1 MPMHRLIPRG
11 SLLAMTLSLSAC
23 APFAE
28 YMGRVDGSA
37 RQRSDRMQAQQERFV
52 KALSDPKA
60 REAAQEVDQPWVA
73 GVIQPLSR
81 EVTLP
86 PALRA
91 EVDTALM
98 FEGGGV
104 DLLQMAERIMLATGI
119 PVRVR
124 PDAMLPLSGFLPRL
138 SGSDVSPSANL
149 AAADAVSLPAGA
161 HPLPRLLDLISN
173 RLGVYWRHVD
183 GSIEFYRTETRSFDV
198 RALNLKSTASA
209 ALGRRSGGEQGAFE
223 SSGATRFDNQGQDAL
238 LAVRAKLD
246 PLLTRAGNVVANAD
260 ASNLIT
266 VTDTREALDRVAAF
280 LDRENRALTRRVRLL
295 FERVEVSVRDTAEQ
309 GVDWNVLAG
318 RFALLAPGGTVGAAA
333 ASIGY
338 RGENGSTVAVRALS
352 ELGTVVHH
360 SAVPLQGLNRRPM
373 THAVRTTFSYVD
385 QVQST
390 TVASA
395 SGTTTAPTVSQKEE
409 TVGSFL
415 TIVPDAQDDG
425 QILLSVSYDNTVA
438 QPLKTLSFG
447 SGNNEI
453 KLQQKT
459 VDGIGTVQQLQVR
472 PGQPVIVSGFE
483 RDQSQYD
490 RRTLDRNAPIALGGS
505 GTTTRDRLFTLLILT
520 AQPEEGL

>member
-1 MPMHRLIPRG
+1 MHRILQRA
-11 SLLAMTLSLSAC
+11 SLVALAFSVSAC
-23 APFAE
+23 APFSE
-28 YMGRVDGSA
+28 YMSRVDGSA
-37 RQRSDRMQAQQERFV
+37 KQRNDQMAEQRERFV

-86 PALRA
+86 TALRA

-98 FEGGGV
+98 FDGGGV

-124 PDAMLPLSGFLPRL
+124 PDALLPLSGFLPRL
-138 SGSDVSPSANL
+138 SGSDASQSAAL
-149 AAADAVSLPAGA
+149 AATDTVTLPSGA
-161 HPLPRLLDLISN
+161 HPLPRLLDLIAN

-183 GSIEFYRTETRSFDV
+183 GSIEFYRVETRTFDV
-198 RALNLKSTASA
+198 RALNLKATASA
-209 ALGRRSGGEQGAFE
+209 ALGRRSGGDQGAFE
-223 SSGATRFDNQGQDAL
+223 SSAATRFDSQGQDSLA
-238 LAVRAKLD
+238 AVRAKLD
-246 PLLTRAGNVVANAD
+246 PMLTRAGNVVANTD
-260 ASNLIT
+260 ASNLIV
-266 VTDTREALDRVAAF
+266 VTDTREALDRVGVF

-295 FERVEVSVRDTAEQ
+295 FERVEVMVRDTTEQ
-309 GVDWNVLAG
+309 GIDWNVLAG
-318 RFALLAPGGTVGAAA
+318 RFALLAPGTTVGAAA

-338 RGENGSTVAVRALS
+338 RAENGSSAAVRALS

-447 SGNNEI
+447 SGASEI

-483 RDQSQYD
+483 RDQTQYD
-490 RRTLDRNAPIALGGS
+490 RRTLDRNAPILLGGS
-505 GTTTRDRLFTLLILT
+505 GTTTRERLFTLLILT